1 MHGQTDEAMACM
13 NLKILDPDG
22 PTRQEEEEEKKTP
35 KKKSP
40 KSSPASP
47 PAPRRGAGEVAGYE
61 NTASGVL
68 LRFRGG
74 ASPPLERG
82 PGVIAPGIEP
92 TPSRRGAWVIRGG
105 IARALIEDRRL

>member
-1 MHGQTDEAMACM
+1 MHDRTVWRHDMHGQTDEAMACM

-47 PAPRRGAGEVAGYE
+47 AARGW
-61 NTASGVL
+61 
-68 LRFRGG
+68 R
-74 ASPPLERG
+74 
-82 PGVIAPGIEP
+82 
-92 TPSRRGAWVIRGG
+92 
-105 IARALIEDRRL
+105 